1 MLVLH
6 HQISSIDG
14 SSRFA
19 ALLLMLDWLAH
30 IAILINQLGIPV
42 DRGVRVLIIRQ
53 VHLLAS
59 VEVVC
64 FFLV

>member
-1 MLVLH
+1 MLVLL
-6 HQISSIDG
+6 HQISAIDG
-14 SSRFA
+14 LSRLA
-19 ALLLMLDWLAH
+19 ALLLMLDGLAH
-30 IAILINQLGIPV
+30 IAFLINQLGIPV

-59 VEVVC
+59 VGVVC

>member
-1 MLVLH
+1 MKVQNLFRLV
-6 HQISSIDG
+6 
-14 SSRFA
+14 

-30 IAILINQLGIPV
+30 IAFLINQLGIPV

-59 VEVVC
+59 VGVVC

>member
-1 MLVLH
+1 MLVLL

-14 SSRFA
+14 LSRLA
-19 ALLLMLDWLAH
+19 ALLLMLDGLAH
-30 IAILINQLGIPV
+30 ISFLINQLGIPV

-59 VEVVC
+59 VGVVC